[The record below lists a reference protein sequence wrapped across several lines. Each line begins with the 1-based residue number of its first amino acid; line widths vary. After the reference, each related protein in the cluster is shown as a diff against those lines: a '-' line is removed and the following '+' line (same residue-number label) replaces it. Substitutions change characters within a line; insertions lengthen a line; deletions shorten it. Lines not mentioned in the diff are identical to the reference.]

1 MIITEMYSK
10 IQSYAVG
17 YVRFCQIRSHLV
29 NCRTQ
34 NKSYT
39 PLSKARTGES
49 QCHVRKV
56 RPDVRRCVVYTDLL
70 RTEEDRQQCMDQ
82 YEIYLDMTTYLLQ
95 NVYGT
100 QQMMM
105 MIIIILLLLLLSAF
119 L

>member
-1 MIITEMYSK
+1 
-10 IQSYAVG
+10 
-17 YVRFCQIRSHLV
+17 
-29 NCRTQ
+29 
-34 NKSYT
+34 
-39 PLSKARTGES
+39 
-49 QCHVRKV
+49 
-56 RPDVRRCVVYTDLL
+56 
-70 RTEEDRQQCMDQ
+70 MDQ